1 MQTPFEHHVTPD
13 RRGFTLVETMFAI
26 VIMGIALTMVAG
38 VVPVGIELSRSS
50 VGAVES
56 KVGSRNAV
64 TFIRSM
70 LTRRHMLD
78 QGVTRQFVEIDVDS
92 LLTTDVYID
101 DPGDYETTNLTHPL
115 ARKSDDDLVEDER
128 KGFRLLARRMD
139 SEPDPSLARNDYLLA
154 IFYYLENEIFE
165 EDPDE
170 DGNEMAL
177 KPIGIDSVDHDD
189 RQVSISNQSQ
199 AKFFQPGSIVLGQNG
214 SWARIESIDG
224 KTIQLDRAL
233 SGSQSAIEPLW
244 TIYEHDGDAD
254 APLPVMSPGLGLLTV
269 RTALRNA
276 P

>member
-1 MQTPFEHHVTPD
+1 MQTPFEHHVAPD

-38 VVPVGIELSRSS
+38 VVPVGIELSQSS

-64 TFIRSM
+64 TFVRSM
-70 LTRRHMLD
+70 LTRQDMLNHSPVV
-78 QGVTRQFVEIDVDS
+78 GREFVEIDVET
-92 LLTTDVYID
+92 LLTTLV
-101 DPGDYETTNLTHPL
+101 HPL
-115 ARKSDDDLVEDER
+115 ARKSSDELMEDER

-139 SEPDPSLARNDYLLA
+139 SEPDPGLARNDYLLA
-154 IFYYLENEIFE
+154 IFYYREGESFE
-165 EDPDE
+165 EDTDE

-177 KPIGIDSVDHDD
+177 KSIGLSSVDHDN
-189 RQVSISNQSQ
+189 RQVSISSGSQ

-214 SWARIESIDG
+214 SWARVESIDG
-224 KTIQLDRAL
+224 NTIQLDRAL
-233 SGSQSAIEPLW
+233 TGSQSAIEPVW
-244 TIYEHDGDAD
+244 TIYEHEGDENN
-254 APLPVMSPGLGLLTV
+254 PLPVMSPGLGLLTV